1 MTIELRCSNKLHAI
15 VADDGVIEVRCRSVF
30 CGYTAGTVVLHR
42 FDVHTGQCTTQR
54 FKDPGKKVN
63 NGADQ
68 HSASVRAS

>member
-1 MTIELRCSNKLHAI
+1 MTIELRCPNKLHAT
-15 VADDGVIEVRCRSVF
+15 VPKDGVIEVRCRSVF
-30 CGYTAGTVVLHR
+30 CGWKSGIVVLHR

-63 NGADQ
+63 HATDQ